1 MKPNDSAHD
10 LYLRRVSGGGP
21 VLEPKQFKTVADCKA
36 HKLLCEAIGRLFPED
51 PILSEEDS
59 EFSSNRPDSYWLIDP
74 IDGTASWYE
83 GFEGFVSQIAY
94 IENACPI
101 YGAVYAPLLK
111 SLWTGLHGQGAK
123 LNGITLPM
131 LHPSVRLNLIDNYP
145 KPRRIAARI
154 IKKSPATTYIECGSL
169 GLKSCKVADGTAD
182 LFAKDVVVRDWDI
195 APASVIIGE
204 VGGVICDL
212 KGKRIPFTGSFEKH
226 EGLVVARD
234 QSVAQFAIDV
244 EKS

>member
-1 MKPNDSAHD
+1 M
-10 LYLRRVSGGGP
+10 
-21 VLEPKQFKTVADCKA
+21 
-36 HKLLCEAIGRLFPED
+36 
-51 PILSEEDS
+51 
-59 EFSSNRPDSYWLIDP
+59 
-74 IDGTASWYE
+74 
-83 GFEGFVSQIAY
+83 
-94 IENACPI
+94 
-101 YGAVYAPLLK
+101 
-111 SLWTGLHGQGAK
+111 
-123 LNGITLPM
+123 
-131 LHPSVRLNLIDNYP
+131 
-145 KPRRIAARI
+145 
-154 IKKSPATTYIECGSL
+154 
-169 GLKSCKVADGTAD
+169 ADGTAD